1 MRVPNAAVGLRSPAQ
16 HESRPASQS
25 LRSRLR
31 CGSRSLPRRTSAAH
45 SPYPG
50 PDRTNRGNPAAP
62 GGVEFQKVAENGEK
76 VEREVQR
83 LTQPDW
89 LNDVESSDRDRY
101 SSVRAEISN
110 AMVGLKKNFYGK
122 GPTKAK
128 TFLND
133 NYVFCVMEG
142 GLTRNEETLIERGHE
157 DLVRNYRLRFQEA
170 MEGPTVEAVQRIT
183 GRSVI
188 GYHSQIVFHPE
199 RAFEIFVLDR
209 PIGDSG

>member
-1 MRVPNAAVGLRSPAQ
+1 MGDEEKQVQ
-16 HESRPASQS
+16 E
-25 LRSRLR
+25 
-31 CGSRSLPRRTSAAH
+31 
-45 SPYPG
+45 
-50 PDRTNRGNPAAP
+50 
-62 GGVEFQKVAENGEK
+62 EAE
-76 VEREVQR
+76 R

-89 LNDVESSDRDRY
+89 LKDVDSNQGGPAE
-101 SSVRAEISN
+101 SVRAAISN
-110 AMVGLKKNFYGK
+110 AVVGLKKGFYGK

-170 MEGPTVEAVQRIT
+170 MEDSTVEAIQRIT
-183 GRSVI
+183 GRRVI
-188 GYHSQIVFHPE
+188 GYHSQIVFNPE

-209 PIGDSG
+209 PVEDRAE